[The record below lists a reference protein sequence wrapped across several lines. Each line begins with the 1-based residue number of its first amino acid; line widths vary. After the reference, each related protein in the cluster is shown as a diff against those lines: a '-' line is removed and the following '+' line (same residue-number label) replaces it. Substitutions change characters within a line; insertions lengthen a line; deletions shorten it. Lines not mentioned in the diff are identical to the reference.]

1 MRALITG
8 SGGQV
13 GRELVRTAPPDF
25 ELRALGHG
33 ELDISDG
40 AKVQA
45 MVKEFAPTVIVNA
58 AAYTA
63 VDRAETER
71 ELAWQVNALA
81 PRLLAEAVAGRSEC
95 RLIHISTD
103 YVFSGEG
110 SRPFSTEDEPGPINE
125 YGRSKL
131 GGERAVLQALGAR
144 AVIVRSS
151 WVYGTGGGNFLH
163 TMLRLMREGRPVR
176 VVADQIR
183 RPTPAASLAMA
194 LWAIALR
201 PGLSGL
207 HHWTDAGVASWYD
220 FAVAIADQAALAGLL
235 PAGIEVSPIAT
246 ADYPTAA
253 RRPACSLLDKRRTIA
268 ALGRGPEHWARSLNA
283 TLRSLPPTQGS

>member
-13 GRELVRTAPPDF
+13 GRELVRNAPSGA
-25 ELRALGHG
+25 EVCALGRS

-40 AKVQA
+40 AAVRA
-45 MVKEFAPTVIVNA
+45 MVKDFAPTVIINA

-81 PRLLAEAVAGRSEC
+81 PGLLAEAAAEQGDC
-95 RLIHISTD
+95 RLLHISTD
-103 YVFSGEG
+103 YVFGGE
-110 SRPFSTEDEPGPINE
+110 SARPYSTDDAPGPINE

-151 WVYGTGGGNFLH
+151 WVYGVDGRNFLH
-163 TMLRLMREGRPVR
+163 TMLRLMREGRAVR
-176 VVADQIR
+176 VVADQIGS
-183 RPTPAASLAMA
+183 PTSAASLALA
-194 LWAIALR
+194 LWAFAER
-201 PGLSGL
+201 PGSSGL

-220 FAVAIADQAALAGLL
+220 FAVSIADQAALAGLV
-235 PAGIEVSPIAT
+235 PDGVEVTPIAT
-246 ADYPTAA
+246 EDYPTPA

-268 ALGRGPEHWARSLNA
+268 ALGAGPQHWARSLRA
-283 TLRSLPPTQGS
+283 TLRSLPPIQGS